1 MASYNYNVQLTD
13 VVADEVMLM
22 FQNQINEICNII
34 TRSYDDQDCMICE
47 ANDLT
52 RIKTINSDY
61 KEYRADLR
69 ACLSHK
75 KAVLRSLEHQKYYGI
90 EDAASRAS
98 KRQRTQ

>member
-13 VVADEVMLM
+13 VVADEVILM
-22 FQNQINEICNII
+22 FKNQIDEIYNTI

-52 RIKTINSDY
+52 RIKTINSYY
-61 KEYRADLR
+61 KEYRSDLR

-75 KAVLRSLEHQKYYGI
+75 KAIFRSLEDQKYYAI
-90 EDAASRAS
+90 ENAESRAS